1 MKITQSQLKQII
13 KEELNEI
20 GYYGLGSEPFGAE
33 RYREKIEG
41 FKEMLDNMSLRDP
54 RMPQLEQAIKLS
66 VSEILSN
73 IKDKEVK
80 MGVEEIVAKL
90 LGTKY
95 LDLD

>member
-1 MKITQSQLKQII
+1 MRLTKEALKQFI

-20 GYYGLGSEPFGAE
+20 GYYGLGPEPFGAE
-33 RYREKIEG
+33 RYREKIKG
-41 FKEMLDNMSLRDP
+41 FKEMLDK
-54 RMPQLEQAIKLS
+54 MPYRHTDKPKLEQSIKSS

-80 MGVEEIVAKL
+80 MGVEEIVAEL

-95 LDLD
+95 LD